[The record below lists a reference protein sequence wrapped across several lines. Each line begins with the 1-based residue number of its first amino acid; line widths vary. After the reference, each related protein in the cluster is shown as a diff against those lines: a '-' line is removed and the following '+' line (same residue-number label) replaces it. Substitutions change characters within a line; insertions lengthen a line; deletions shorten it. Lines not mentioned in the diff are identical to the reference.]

1 MRNARRSPT
10 QTRIARHRMRRNS
23 ARVRPHQ
30 IHARMSAPAAE
41 SGKLVLLAIRLAEGR
56 CSRRARA
63 MRSWARFER
72 KVLDPHAEVVRDQP
86 PSRLACHDTAS
97 HRAAP
102 NSSNQRISRTGLP
115 TNSDE
120 WHCHVSATD
129 ARCPGRRARQAAA
142 DLAAWLCLV
151 WVHLEAC
158 RRAHP
163 RQVRCDI

>member
-1 MRNARRSPT
+1 
-10 QTRIARHRMRRNS
+10 
-23 ARVRPHQ
+23 
-30 IHARMSAPAAE
+30 
-41 SGKLVLLAIRLAEGR
+41 
-56 CSRRARA
+56 
-63 MRSWARFER
+63 MRSWAGFEH
-72 KVLDPHAEVVRDQP
+72 KVFNPHAEVVRDQP

-102 NSSNQRISRTGLP
+102 NSSNAFREQVSQPTRTHGY
-115 TNSDE
+115 
-120 WHCHVSATD
+120 CHVSATD

-151 WVHLEAC
+151 WVHLEAR